1 MLLSHL
7 NHLTRAAAAG
17 VLSILTPALTGAD
30 VVISD
35 PETLPPENHPTF
47 LPTSSSKR
55 DCENIVKGIIRNQ
68 VAGLLSSL
76 LLSKENLDPELQNLI
91 PILQNATLALNGM
104 PASSQRRRPRGTR
117 GGGGRQGQR
126 ASRTRP
132 ALPLR
137 ATPNVGRKVAPPST
151 LPTNLQPPPASLNA
165 HAPSWPRGLSLTKQA
180 SSQKQHR
187 RGTHE
192 GRRKQQASR
201 TRPMQLSSRETPNE
215 GPNVCSRTT
224 RTTTNEIPPHLLP
237 RAPSP
242 LNANAPPWPRGQPLP
257 AQALASEGPRH
268 LAHGSRSSPEPLPR
282 FGRGGVHEY
291 PHCGT
296 RISHIPY
303 HGTRS
308 SASPNPL
315 TAVAFT
321 TQRRSSARLS
331 PPNANLDRLEP
342 RQISAASSIR
352 VWTRRIVTPLD
363 HHAPLPSQPF
373 STCSRRSP
381 IHSYSNA

>member
-1 MLLSHL
+1 MLLSRL

-17 VLSILTPALTGAD
+17 VFSILAPTPTGAD

-35 PETLPPENHPTF
+35 PETLPPNHPTF
-47 LPTSSSKR
+47 SPTLSSNR
-55 DCENIVKGIIRNQ
+55 NCESIVKGIIRNQ

-76 LLSKENLDPELQNLI
+76 LLSKETLDPELQNLI

-104 PASSQRRRPRGTR
+104 PASSQQRRPRGTR
-117 GGGGRQGQR
+117 GGAGRQGQR
-126 ASRTRP
+126 APRTRP

-201 TRPMQLSSRETPNE
+201 TGPMQLSSRETPNE
-215 GPNVCSRTT
+215 GPNVSSRTT

-237 RAPSP
+237 HAPSP

-257 AQALASEGPRH
+257 AQPPEQQALASEGTRH
-268 LAHGSRSSPEPLPR
+268 RAHGS
-282 FGRGGVHEY
+282 
-291 PHCGT
+291 
-296 RISHIPY
+296 
-303 HGTRS
+303 
-308 SASPNPL
+308 
-315 TAVAFT
+315 
-321 TQRRSSARLS
+321 
-331 PPNANLDRLEP
+331 
-342 RQISAASSIR
+342 
-352 VWTRRIVTPLD
+352 
-363 HHAPLPSQPF
+363 
-373 STCSRRSP
+373 
-381 IHSYSNA
+381 